1 MVLTLDIP
9 AVPLFKNSGEKN
21 FIPNVPIYELL
32 SKYDGTNPQEKK
44 EERKFFKLRK
54 LPRILIIHMK
64 RLTNNGLFYEKN
76 PTIVTFPLEDLD
88 LKPY

>member
-1 MVLTLDIP
+1 LSEKDGDYLDAGWQREIRNFMLLTLDIP

-32 SKYDGTNPQEKK
+32 AKYDGATAQEKK
-44 EERKFFKLRK
+44 DERKFYKIRK

-64 RLTNNGLFYEKN
+64 R
-76 PTIVTFPLEDLD
+76 
-88 LKPY
+88 